1 MAENGQDRLESWKEI
16 AVAIGRDTRTAMR
29 WAKERGMPVHR
40 VPGGERGRVF
50 ASRSEIE
57 RWLQGTS
64 KRDSNLQVAVA
75 EEESPLPATP
85 SEPETT
91 VEGTTAPKTPRRRWH
106 LWVTAVLAADILCV
120 GALARWRA
128 GRAGDERVPARV
140 TFTEDAVHAFSENGR
155 ELWSHSYAHPL
166 DHSALAVDKGFNS
179 FVRIADLR
187 GDGEKEVLL
196 LAAWRLGPNPE
207 DATHDE
213 IECFSSAGKL
223 LWTYSPNR
231 QFQFGDHELT
241 DRWGIYDLHVSEGN
255 GRAAIW
261 VAVGH
266 TIWGNSF
273 VVELDPN
280 TGRDSLRFVNT
291 GTTSKLA
298 ELQVGGTRYL
308 LASGFNNEYDG
319 GSLSIVDERG
329 PFAVSPQTAGTRHK
343 CVSCPGGVPDYYLVF
358 PRSEINRL
366 TATYPNFVEEI
377 HVDGNEVELTKF
389 ELPESSGTST
399 MYRLRLQD
407 GIQPVSI
414 RYDSTY
420 DMRHRELSAQHKL
433 NHSLENCPERLHP
446 LPVRVWTPAH
456 GWSEIHFKPARADQ

>member
-1 MAENGQDRLESWKEI
+1 ME
-16 AVAIGRDTRTAMR
+16 
-29 WAKERGMPVHR
+29 
-40 VPGGERGRVF
+40 
-50 ASRSEIE
+50 
-57 RWLQGTS
+57 
-64 KRDSNLQVAVA
+64 
-75 EEESPLPATP
+75 
-85 SEPETT
+85 
-91 VEGTTAPKTPRRRWH
+91 
-106 LWVTAVLAADILCV
+106 
-120 GALARWRA
+120 
-128 GRAGDERVPARV
+128 
-140 TFTEDAVHAFSENGR
+140 
-155 ELWSHSYAHPL
+155 
-166 DHSALAVDKGFNS
+166 
-179 FVRIADLR
+179 
-187 GDGEKEVLL
+187 
-196 LAAWRLGPNPE
+196 
-207 DATHDE
+207 
-213 IECFSSAGKL
+213 
-223 LWTYSPNR
+223 YSPNR

-241 DRWGIYDLHVSEGN
+241 DRWGIYDLHVSEVN

-298 ELQVGGTRYL
+298 ELQIGGVPYL

-319 GSLSIVDERG
+319 GSLSIIDERR

-343 CVSCPGGVPDYYLVF
+343 CVSCPDGAPDYYLVF

-366 TATYPNFVEEI
+366 TATFPNFVEEI

-389 ELPESSGTST
+389 ELPEASGTST
-399 MYRLRLQD
+399 MYRLRVED

-420 DMRHRELSAQHKL
+420 DMRHREFSSQHKL